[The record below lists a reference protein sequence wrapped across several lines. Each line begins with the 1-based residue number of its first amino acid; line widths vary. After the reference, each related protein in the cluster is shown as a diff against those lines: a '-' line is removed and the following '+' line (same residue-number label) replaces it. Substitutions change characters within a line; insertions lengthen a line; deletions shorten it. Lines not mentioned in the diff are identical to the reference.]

1 MRVRKRTF
9 SKLIGKTSS
18 YRILTMHCFLK
29 KKKSLEAVK
38 IESKASVATIDKK
51 KTTSVNPIEIQKMA
65 NWYKCTMERIRLF
78 FFLSTGGR
86 TVYPRRKHNNKK
98 CFLLCENV
106 FCCSEKLSVSS
117 QASTIIHTRALS
129 FYFFFK
135 YRFWHTRREKVT
147 FEETDGFYS
156 IGNQS
161 ESNEE
166 WHLLLLQVSLGEM
179 CVCSWLLIGHP

>member
-78 FFLSTGGR
+78 FFVYWRSNRLSQKKTQQQKAFSFMWKCVLLQRKAQCVITSIHNNTYTR
-86 TVYPRRKHNNKK
+86 TVI
-98 CFLLCENV
+98 LLL
-106 FCCSEKLSVSS
+106 K
-117 QASTIIHTRALS
+117 R
-129 FYFFFK
+129 
-135 YRFWHTRREKVT
+135 YRFWHARREKVT
-147 FEETDGFYS
+147 FEETDDSYS
-156 IGNQS
+156 IGNKS

-166 WHLLLLQVSLGEM
+166 WHLLLLQVSLVEM
-179 CVCSWLLIGHP
+179 CVFMTILIGHP